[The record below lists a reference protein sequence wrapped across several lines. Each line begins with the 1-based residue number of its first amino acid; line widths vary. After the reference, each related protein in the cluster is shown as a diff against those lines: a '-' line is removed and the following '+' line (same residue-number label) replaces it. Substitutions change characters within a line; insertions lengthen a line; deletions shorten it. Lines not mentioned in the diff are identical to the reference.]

1 MSRLVFYVTA
11 CDYYK
16 HTREKKKAKMDG
28 GSSYGSD
35 SSIIL
40 KEGATFNKDTIVYP
54 IANEQQ
60 GERREDLEFEELLTR
75 VSNIEKN
82 QRMVIFS
89 KLSFNVTYN
98 K

>member
-1 MSRLVFYVTA
+1 MITISIRG
-11 CDYYK
+11 
-16 HTREKKKAKMDG
+16 EKKKKLKMDG
-28 GSSYGSD
+28 GSSNGSD
-35 SSIIL
+35 SAIIF

-54 IANEQQ
+54 NEQQ
-60 GERREDLEFEELLTR
+60 GERREEFEELLTR

-82 QRMVIFS
+82 QRMVIFL